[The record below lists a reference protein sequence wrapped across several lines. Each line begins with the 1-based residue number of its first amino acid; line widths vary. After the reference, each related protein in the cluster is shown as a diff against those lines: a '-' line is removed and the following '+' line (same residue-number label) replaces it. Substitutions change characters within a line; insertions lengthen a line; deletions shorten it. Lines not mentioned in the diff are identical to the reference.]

1 MPRIF
6 FSYFSQFRYS
16 FIKSEPK
23 FCKKGVRHHQNS
35 VNAARKKSK
44 KTKINRQRQVD
55 PTIIWL
61 FDPDFSW
68 KVYLFNFILFNLK
81 RTDSVGKTFIWP
93 KIQKHCTH
101 KTLRKIKAAAIP
113 NPVNSTWNSCNLEF
127 SRWIFFEN
135 FEIVQQLN
143 SDCKDFNVT
152 VHWSQITVDSYPWVS
167 LWRIL
172 TMRPPRYFKFFKF

>member
-23 FCKKGVRHHQNS
+23 FCKKGVRQCDTTKTASMLPEKNP
-35 VNAARKKSK
+35 KKQ
-44 KTKINRQRQVD
+44 KINRQRQVD

-101 KTLRKIKAAAIP
+101 KTLRKIKLLQFRIRWTVPEILAIL
-113 NPVNSTWNSCNLEF
+113 NSVVEFF
-127 SRWIFFEN
+127 SR
-135 FEIVQQLN
+135 
-143 SDCKDFNVT
+143 
-152 VHWSQITVDSYPWVS
+152 
-167 LWRIL
+167 IL
-172 TMRPPRYFKFFKF
+172 K